1 MEDSKQDKSAKVSI
15 LRRPIVWVYLSVI
28 YIWVLAISV
37 LIATLGPPYVLS
49 LVTHPKNSSSFSY
62 FIESFPLYVQEATK
76 ELNIS
81 ANIFMYSFFSNI
93 IIFPIAILV
102 GFFVL
107 KKKLW
112 ARNSMIFIIL
122 LLILQPI
129 IVGVITGGSFI
140 NFLDFETITE
150 PIFFLIIIYILTRKS
165 VKEIFIR
172 KSNA

>member
-1 MEDSKQDKSAKVSI
+1 MAYFIDNLKK
-15 LRRPIVWVYLSVI
+15 PIAWIYFSVI
-28 YIWVLAISV
+28 YIWLLSISV
-37 LIATLGPPYVLS
+37 LVATLGPPYVLS
-49 LVTHPKNSSSFSY
+49 LLVHPKNSSSFSY

-81 ANIFMYSFFSNI
+81 VNIFMYSFFSNI
-93 IIFPIAILV
+93 IVFPIAILV
-102 GFFVL
+102 GIFVL

-129 IVGVITGGSFI
+129 IVGVIAGDSPI
-140 NFLDFETITE
+140 DFLDLGTIIE
-150 PIFFLIIIYILTRKS
+150 PIFFLVIIYILTRKS

-172 KSNA
+172 KSNT